1 MMSLRVCRSVGRR
14 SQVGY
19 AMRESVVHRFAPE
32 LLRGGS
38 GACLA
43 GLSVLAMAKWEM
55 KYKFNEWM
63 VAQSLH
69 PFQEW
74 ALIMKSSTLM
84 NRITNRWKEWDVCNL
99 T

>member
-1 MMSLRVCRSVGRR
+1 MSVGL
-14 SQVGY
+14 SVGG
-19 AMRESVVHRFAPE
+19 AKLGMRCVKVWCIDSHLSCFVEV
-32 LLRGGS
+32 S

-43 GLSVLAMAKWEM
+43 GLSVLAMAKWVM